1 VDPRA
6 VLDWCGKSRLHRD
19 SIPGRAIRLF
29 CLLLAF
35 ANSFISG
42 TQWRTEWGLGRGWGS
57 NPHPEIPKF

>member
-6 VLDWCGKSRLHRD
+6 VLGWCGKSRLHRD
-19 SIPGRAIRLF
+19 SIPGRGIRLF

-42 TQWRTEWGLGRGWGS
+42 TQWCTEWGLGGGS
-57 NPHPEIPKF
+57 NAHPEIPQF